1 MRIQPK
7 TEKKETVRIDIGQS
21 QFPTV
26 LSPSAADD
34 TSKKTTTRIDAAAGM
49 KPLSEEDRME
59 AMKKSTI
66 RIETPLEMNPMAEDD
81 RYAAA
86 KKATVRIETAA
97 EMSPMSEQDKQEAA
111 KKSTVRVQVDE
122 EKAKGDT
129 AKLNMRTAVVD
140 QEAKKKTSRIDLKE
154 VLDGEE
160 EDIFKRRTALLDA
173 SKFQAVA
180 SESASAAG
188 VPRTIRIKRPDT
200 QMVPSGK
207 PPTQAVTQ
215 AAAAAAS
222 LAVDEVA
229 KKSETARIDLPPE
242 VMEQPPTRRK
252 TIRIKR
258 PEGTSTS
265 KSLVIARPTG
275 EIEEAALPAAAPGEE
290 EASPVFS
297 LLALAAVLVAIALVT
312 MQSLTI
318 HSFSHF

>member
-1 MRIQPK
+1 MADENIQKKRDPQPPKINLNGNGGPAESPSQDAASPTSQSTPPRMRIQPK

-49 KPLSEEDRME
+49 KPL
-59 AMKKSTI
+59 KKSTI

-188 VPRTIRIKRPDT
+188 VSTISTWPTPR
-200 QMVPSGK
+200 
-207 PPTQAVTQ
+207 
-215 AAAAAAS
+215 
-222 LAVDEVA
+222 
-229 KKSETARIDLPPE
+229 
-242 VMEQPPTRRK
+242 
-252 TIRIKR
+252 
-258 PEGTSTS
+258 
-265 KSLVIARPTG
+265 
-275 EIEEAALPAAAPGEE
+275 
-290 EASPVFS
+290 
-297 LLALAAVLVAIALVT
+297 
-312 MQSLTI
+312 
-318 HSFSHF
+318 